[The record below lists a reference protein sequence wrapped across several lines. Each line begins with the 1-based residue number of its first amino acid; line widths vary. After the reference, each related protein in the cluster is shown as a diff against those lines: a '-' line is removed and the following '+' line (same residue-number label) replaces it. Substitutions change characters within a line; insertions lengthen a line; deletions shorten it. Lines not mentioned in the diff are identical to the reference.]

1 MPGVRV
7 DANVG
12 GSDAGMTTSS
22 DPGHALLEV
31 RGLSKSFG
39 TLRALQEVDFTLR
52 AGEIHALLGEN
63 GAGKS
68 TLIKAVTGVFPRDAG
83 IVRLG
88 GAEVAPRSAK
98 AAVDAG
104 IATVYQEVNLLLNL
118 SVAQNL
124 YLGRQPTRFG
134 LVREAEM
141 RRAATALLAE
151 FDLHIDVAEPLG
163 NYSVAVQ
170 HIAAIA
176 RAVDQSARVLIL
188 DEPTASLDRHEV
200 EILFAVMRKLALRGI
215 GVVFVTHFLDQVYEI
230 CDRITVLRNGRLI
243 GERTT
248 AELPRIELIRM
259 MLGRELAETT
269 SERAAAQVR
278 QVGEICARFE
288 GYGKAGYLAP
298 FDLALRRG
306 EVVGLAGLLGSGR
319 TETARLVFGAERAD
333 SGSATV
339 EGKPVR
345 LQSPRDAVAHG
356 FGYCPEERKTEGII
370 ADLTVRENIVL
381 ALQAKRGLAK
391 PLSRSEQE
399 EIAMRFIKLLD
410 IRPPEPER
418 PIGLLSGGNQQK
430 VLLARWLATAPRL
443 LVLDEPT
450 RGIDVGA
457 HAEIIRLIRELCDD
471 GLALLVISSELDE
484 IVTYSDRVIV
494 LRDRAHVDELEG
506 RSHRRLQYSCGDC
519 RSKHRRCGS
528 RAIMMPSLLQRL
540 LQRRGLAQII
550 ALLVILAVDRAV
562 SPQFFD
568 LRMQDGRLFG
578 SLIDVLN
585 RGAPVALLALGMVLV
600 IATRGIDLSVGAVM
614 AISGA
619 IAASLADAHGLP
631 LALAAA
637 LGAGL
642 LCGLW
647 NGFLVAVLGIQPIVA
662 TLILMVAGRGVAQ
675 LITEGRIV
683 TFTAPDLV
691 WLGNGAVLGVP
702 APVVVVLGMLI
713 VTGAV
718 VRGSALGLLIEAT
731 GGNARASELAGI
743 GTRGMILAVYVW
755 CGLCAALAGVIAAAD
770 IMGAD
775 ANNAGLWLEL
785 DAILAVVIGGTSL
798 FGGRFSLVLAM
809 VGALIIQA
817 MNTGILLS
825 GYPPEFNLVVKA
837 AVVLIVLLLQSPRF
851 ANAGAVLGR
860 ARQ

>member
-1 MPGVRV
+1 MMPG
-7 DANVG
+7 
-12 GSDAGMTTSS
+12 
-22 DPGHALLEV
+22 LL
-31 RGLSKSFG
+31 
-39 TLRALQEVDFTLR
+39 Q
-52 AGEIHALLGEN
+52 
-63 GAGKS
+63 
-68 TLIKAVTGVFPRDAG
+68 
-83 IVRLG
+83 
-88 GAEVAPRSAK
+88 
-98 AAVDAG
+98 
-104 IATVYQEVNLLLNL
+104 
-118 SVAQNL
+118 
-124 YLGRQPTRFG
+124 
-134 LVREAEM
+134 
-141 RRAATALLAE
+141 
-151 FDLHIDVAEPLG
+151 
-163 NYSVAVQ
+163 
-170 HIAAIA
+170 
-176 RAVDQSARVLIL
+176 
-188 DEPTASLDRHEV
+188 
-200 EILFAVMRKLALRGI
+200 
-215 GVVFVTHFLDQVYEI
+215 
-230 CDRITVLRNGRLI
+230 
-243 GERTT
+243 
-248 AELPRIELIRM
+248 
-259 MLGRELAETT
+259 
-269 SERAAAQVR
+269 
-278 QVGEICARFE
+278 
-288 GYGKAGYLAP
+288 
-298 FDLALRRG
+298 
-306 EVVGLAGLLGSGR
+306 
-319 TETARLVFGAERAD
+319 
-333 SGSATV
+333 
-339 EGKPVR
+339 
-345 LQSPRDAVAHG
+345 
-356 FGYCPEERKTEGII
+356 
-370 ADLTVRENIVL
+370 
-381 ALQAKRGLAK
+381 
-391 PLSRSEQE
+391 
-399 EIAMRFIKLLD
+399 
-410 IRPPEPER
+410 
-418 PIGLLSGGNQQK
+418 
-430 VLLARWLATAPRL
+430 
-443 LVLDEPT
+443 
-450 RGIDVGA
+450 
-457 HAEIIRLIRELCDD
+457 
-471 GLALLVISSELDE
+471 
-484 IVTYSDRVIV
+484 
-494 LRDRAHVDELEG
+494 
-506 RSHRRLQYSCGDC
+506 
-519 RSKHRRCGS
+519 
-528 RAIMMPSLLQRL
+528 SLLQRL
-540 LQRRGLAQII
+540 LQSRGLAQII

-743 GTRGMILAVYVW
+743 GTRAMILAVYVW

-851 ANAGAVLGR
+851 ANAGTVLGR